1 LNKASGTKEE
11 SKMITVKQGYKAAE
25 KPILSSPSTFDG
37 SNIEVNK
44 SLERYYKYILELVR
58 MQVPRSIVPP
68 EELDEEIN
76 DLAETTLIIFWS
88 RLISGQVQ
96 ITSPKAYIRY
106 IVRSQCVDLFRQ
118 LKRKPTLSLPTDQD
132 GELYQ
137 GKVLL
142 IPSDGMQDPALE
154 FEHEEL
160 IAEVIDDVLRLPHHQ
175 QYAMIC
181 LLKDEVGDTFPLV
194 EEFAKHGIDIR
205 TIGWPLDPDE
215 LHKLK
220 SSLSAARKKLRSFKC
235 RNAAA

>member
-1 LNKASGTKEE
+1 MVTAKQAF
-11 SKMITVKQGYKAAE
+11 ITEE
-25 KPILSSPSTFDG
+25 KPTLSSLSTSG
-37 SNIEVNK
+37 GNNIEVNK

-58 MQVPRSIVPP
+58 MQVPRSIVSP
-68 EELDEEIN
+68 EELDDEIN

-88 RLISGQVQ
+88 KLISEHVQ
-96 ITSPKAYIRY
+96 IDSPKAYIRS
-106 IVRSQCVDLFRQ
+106 IVRSQCVDLIRQ

-137 GKVLL
+137 GRVVL

-194 EEFAKHGIDIR
+194 EEFAKHGVDISTID
-205 TIGWPLDPDE
+205 WPRDPVE

-220 SSLSAARKKLRSFKC
+220 SSLSVARKKLRSFEC
-235 RNAAA
+235 RNAVA

>member
-1 LNKASGTKEE
+1 
-11 SKMITVKQGYKAAE
+11 MVTVKRAFITE
-25 KPILSSPSTFDG
+25 DKPMLSSLSPSNG

-58 MQVPRSIVPP
+58 MQVPRGIVPP
-68 EELDEEIN
+68 DELDEEIK

-88 RLISGQVQ
+88 KLISEQIQ

-106 IVRSQCVDLFRQ
+106 IVRSQCVDLIRQ
-118 LKRKPTLSLPTDQD
+118 LKRKPTFPLPTDQD

-137 GKVLL
+137 GKALL
-142 IPSDGMQDPALE
+142 IPSDGMEDPALE
-154 FEHEEL
+154 FEL
-160 IAEVIDDVLRLPHHQ
+160 LRLPHHQ

-194 EEFAKHGIDIR
+194 EEFAKHGVDISTID
-205 TIGWPLDPDE
+205 WPRDPVE

-220 SSLSAARKKLRSFKC
+220 SSLSVARKKLRSFEC
-235 RNAAA
+235 RNDVA

>member
-1 LNKASGTKEE
+1 MVTIKQTL
-11 SKMITVKQGYKAAE
+11 ITE
-25 KPILSSPSTFDG
+25 DKPTRSSLSSSG
-37 SNIEVNK
+37 GNSIEVNK

-58 MQVPRSIVPP
+58 MQVPRTIVPP

-106 IVRSQCVDLFRQ
+106 IVRSQCVDLIRQ

-137 GKVLL
+137 GKALL

-194 EEFAKHGIDIR
+194 EEFAKHGVDISTID
-205 TIGWPLDPDE
+205 WPRDPVE

-220 SSLSAARKKLRSFKC
+220 SSLSVARKKLRSFEC
-235 RNAAA
+235 RNDVA